1 MAHFVRCIDGH
12 VFDAAMA
19 AVCPTCGA
27 RVEVAPSAAIS
38 GEAIAPEVAA
48 PGAIFQA
55 RTPLFAAVAVLC
67 LGIGIGSLYFVL
79 HETRSPSATG
89 GSSASAAATAPKA
102 AAAAAAAATV
112 PDNGASA
119 SSNAVAPSAATS
131 APTPATSTPD
141 DASSAA
147 DANISQ
153 TLRTALDVVRMLV
166 AFGQEKYTDALSL
179 ADPLI
184 GENNP
189 IGMFIKAGLFM
200 DGLGGQPK
208 DLTQA
213 RDLLAKATQL
223 GDPTSALFYARVL
236 ENGIG
241 GPRDLNAAKE
251 NYLFAARGMTTGAD
265 QDLAR
270 LHLSGDVGMTAL
282 QAYQNLVS
290 PQRTKD
296 ALTRFNVLMKAY
308 STSAVCLYGWMYSQ
322 AEALHWT
329 ETRGS
334 GDIAQLHGVDAKK
347 MAAPPSDAGGQP
359 MSVDAQEVQ
368 LQQLQYFAFGAKRSD
383 PWCEWGMGQLAAQ
396 GEPNYPKNLVEA
408 DVFYRLATMNGKL
421 GSGAG
426 RVKQALAAVEGEMTP
441 QEKQQADSLFHG
453 AVPVGMAP

>member
-1 MAHFVRCIDGH
+1 
-12 VFDAAMA
+12 
-19 AVCPTCGA
+19 
-27 RVEVAPSAAIS
+27 
-38 GEAIAPEVAA
+38 
-48 PGAIFQA
+48 
-55 RTPLFAAVAVLC
+55 
-67 LGIGIGSLYFVL
+67 
-79 HETRSPSATG
+79 
-89 GSSASAAATAPKA
+89 
-102 AAAAAAAATV
+102 
-112 PDNGASA
+112 
-119 SSNAVAPSAATS
+119 
-131 APTPATSTPD
+131 
-141 DASSAA
+141 
-147 DANISQ
+147 
-153 TLRTALDVVRMLV
+153 MLV

-213 RDLLAKATQL
+213 RDLLAKATRL

-251 NYLFAARGMTTGAD
+251 NYLFAARGMTAGAD

-296 ALTRFNVLMKAY
+296 ALARFNVLMKAY

-359 MSVDAQEVQ
+359 MSADAQDVQ
-368 LQQLQYFAFGAKRSD
+368 LQQLQYFAFGAARSD
-383 PWCEWGMGQLAAQ
+383 PWCEWGMAMRAAK
-396 GEPNYPKNLVEA
+396 GSTAYPKNLVEA
-408 DVFYRLATMNGKL
+408 DVFYRLAIINAKL
-421 GSGAG
+421 GSGVG
-426 RVKQALAAVEGEMTP
+426 QVKQELAAAEGQMTP

-453 AVPVGMAP
+453 AVPASMAP

>member
-1 MAHFVRCIDGH
+1 MAHFVRCIEGH
-12 VFDAAMA
+12 VFDAATA

-27 RVEVAPSAAIS
+27 TVEVAPTAAIS
-38 GEAIAPEVAA
+38 GEALAPEMAA
-48 PGAIFQA
+48 PGPAFPA
-55 RTPLFAAVAVLC
+55 RTPLLAAVAVLC
-67 LGIGIGSLYFVL
+67 LGVGIGSLYFVL
-79 HETRSPSATG
+79 RELRSPSTTG
-89 GSSASAAATAPKA
+89 GQPASAAAPTPNESAAPAAAPPDQNNSASTSANATAPSTPA
-102 AAAAAAAATV
+102 
-112 PDNGASA
+112 
-119 SSNAVAPSAATS
+119 
-131 APTPATSTPD
+131 PATSTPD
-141 DASSAA
+141 DATSAA

-153 TLRTALDVVRMLV
+153 TLRTTLDVVRMLV

-251 NYLFAARGMTTGAD
+251 NYLFAARGMTAGAD

-290 PQRTKD
+290 PRRTKD
-296 ALTRFNVLMKAY
+296 ALARFDDLMKAY

-322 AEALHWT
+322 AEAQHWT
-329 ETRGS
+329 ETRGG

-347 MAAPPSDAGGQP
+347 MAAPPSNAGGQP
-359 MSVDAQEVQ
+359 MSADAQDV
-368 LQQLQYFAFGAKRSD
+368 QLQYFGFGAARSD
-383 PWCEWGMGQLAAQ
+383 PWCEWGMAMRAAK
-396 GEPNYPKNLVEA
+396 GSTAYPKNLVEA
-408 DVFYRLATMNGKL
+408 DVFYRLAIINAKL
-421 GSGAG
+421 GSGVG
-426 RVKQALAAVEGEMTP
+426 QVKQELAAVEGQMTP

>member
-1 MAHFVRCIDGH
+1 MAHFVRCIEGH
-12 VFDAAMA
+12 VFDAATA

-38 GEAIAPEVAA
+38 GEALA
-48 PGAIFQA
+48 PGAVFQA

-79 HETRSPSATG
+79 HETRPPAATG
-89 GSSASAAATAPKA
+89 GSPTS
-102 AAAAAAAATV
+102 AAAAAAAATAPAA
-112 PDNGASA
+112 PDNGAPA
-119 SSNAVAPSAATS
+119 SSNAVAPSAPASAPTS
-131 APTPATSTPD
+131 TPTPATSTPD
-141 DASSAA
+141 EATTAA

-166 AFGQEKYTDALSL
+166 AFGQKDYANASSLS
-179 ADPLI
+179 DNLI
-184 GENNP
+184 KEDNP

-213 RDLLAKATQL
+213 RALLAKATRL

-251 NYLFAARGMTTGAD
+251 NYLFAARGLTAGAD
-265 QDLAR
+265 QDIAR
-270 LHLSGDVGMTAL
+270 LHLSGEVGMTAL

-290 PQRTKD
+290 PRRTKD
-296 ALTRFNVLMKAY
+296 ALARFDDLMKAY

-322 AEALHWT
+322 AEAQHWT

-347 MAAPPSDAGGQP
+347 MAAPPSNAGGQP
-359 MSVDAQEVQ
+359 MSTDAQDVQ
-368 LQQLQYFAFGAKRSD
+368 RQQLQYFAFGAARSD
-383 PWCEWGMGQLAAQ
+383 PWCEWGMAMRAAK
-396 GEPNYPKNLVEA
+396 GSTAYPKNLVEA
-408 DVFYRLATMNGKL
+408 DVFYRLAIINAKL
-421 GSGAG
+421 GSGVGQA
-426 RVKQALAAVEGEMTP
+426 KQELAAAEGQMTP

>member
-1 MAHFVRCIDGH
+1 MAHFVRCIEGH
-12 VFDAAMA
+12 VFDAATA

-38 GEAIAPEVAA
+38 GEALA
-48 PGAIFQA
+48 PGAVFQA

-79 HETRSPSATG
+79 HETRPPAATG
-89 GSSASAAATAPKA
+89 GSPTS
-102 AAAAAAAATV
+102 AAAAAAAATAPAA
-112 PDNGASA
+112 PDNGAPA
-119 SSNAVAPSAATS
+119 SSNAVAPSAPASAPTS
-131 APTPATSTPD
+131 TPTPATSTPD
-141 DASSAA
+141 EATTAA

-166 AFGQEKYTDALSL
+166 AFGQKDYANASSLS
-179 ADPLI
+179 DNLI
-184 GENNP
+184 KEDNP

-213 RDLLAKATQL
+213 RALLAKATQL

-236 ENGIG
+236 ENEIG

-251 NYLFAARGMTTGAD
+251 NYLFAARGLTAGAD
-265 QDLAR
+265 QDIAR
-270 LHLSGDVGMTAL
+270 LHLSGEVGMTAL

-290 PQRTKD
+290 PRRTKD
-296 ALTRFNVLMKAY
+296 ALARFDDLMKAY

-322 AEALHWT
+322 AEAQHWT

-347 MAAPPSDAGGQP
+347 MAAPPSNAGGQP
-359 MSVDAQEVQ
+359 MSTDAQDVQ
-368 LQQLQYFAFGAKRSD
+368 RQQLQYFAFGAARSD
-383 PWCEWGMGQLAAQ
+383 PWCEWGMAMRAAK
-396 GEPNYPKNLVEA
+396 GSTAYPKNLVEA
-408 DVFYRLATMNGKL
+408 DVFYRLAIINAKL
-421 GSGAG
+421 GSGVGQA
-426 RVKQALAAVEGEMTP
+426 KQELAAAEGQMTP

>member
-1 MAHFVRCIDGH
+1 MAHFVRCIEGH

-48 PGAIFQA
+48 PGAVFQA

-79 HETRSPSATG
+79 HETRPPSATG
-89 GSSASAAATAPKA
+89 GSPASAAADSPQA
-102 AAAAAAAATV
+102 AAAPAA

-119 SSNAVAPSAATS
+119 SSNAVAPSAASAPTS

-141 DASSAA
+141 EATSAA

-166 AFGQEKYTDALSL
+166 AFGQKNYADASSL
-179 ADPLI
+179 LDHLI
-184 GENNP
+184 NENNP

-251 NYLFAARGMTTGAD
+251 NYLFAARGMTAGAD

-290 PQRTKD
+290 PRENERCPRQVQRPDEGLQHERRLPLWLDVFPSRSAALDRDQRQRRHRPASRRRCQKD
-296 ALTRFNVLMKAY
+296 GRATVGRWRSTNVRRCA
-308 STSAVCLYGWMYSQ
+308 
-322 AEALHWT
+322 
-329 ETRGS
+329 RR
-334 GDIAQLHGVDAKK
+334 
-347 MAAPPSDAGGQP
+347 AAPAAP
-359 MSVDAQEVQ
+359 VFCFRCEAQ
-368 LQQLQYFAFGAKRSD
+368 RSLVR
-383 PWCEWGMGQLAAQ
+383 MGHGTAC
-396 GEPNYPKNLVEA
+396 GE
-408 DVFYRLATMNGKL
+408 G
-421 GSGAG
+421 
-426 RVKQALAAVEGEMTP
+426 
-441 QEKQQADSLFHG
+441 
-453 AVPVGMAP
+453 

>member
-1 MAHFVRCIDGH
+1 MAHFVRCIEGH
-12 VFDAAMA
+12 VFDAATA

-48 PGAIFQA
+48 PGAVFQA

-67 LGIGIGSLYFVL
+67 LGIGIGSLYFAL
-79 HETRSPSATG
+79 HETRPPSATG
-89 GSSASAAATAPKA
+89 GQPASAAAPTPKESAAPAAAPPDQNNSASTSANATAPSTPA
-102 AAAAAAAATV
+102 
-112 PDNGASA
+112 
-119 SSNAVAPSAATS
+119 
-131 APTPATSTPD
+131 PATSTPD
-141 DASSAA
+141 DATSAA
-147 DANISQ
+147 HANISQ
-153 TLRTALDVVRMLV
+153 TLRTTLDVVRMLV
-166 AFGQEKYTDALSL
+166 AFGQGKYTDALSL

-251 NYLFAARGMTTGAD
+251 NYLFAARGMTAGAD

-296 ALTRFNVLMKAY
+296 ALARFNDLMKAY

-347 MAAPPSDAGGQP
+347 MATPPSNAGGQP
-359 MSVDAQEVQ
+359 MSADAQDVQ
-368 LQQLQYFAFGAKRSD
+368 LQQLQYFAFGAARSD
-383 PWCEWGMGQLAAQ
+383 PWCEWGMAMRAAK
-396 GEPNYPKNLVEA
+396 GSTAYPKNLVEA
-408 DVFYRLATMNGKL
+408 DVFYRLAIINAKL
-421 GSGAG
+421 GSGVG
-426 RVKQALAAVEGEMTP
+426 QVKQELAAAEGQMTP

-453 AVPVGMAP
+453 AVPASMAP

>member
-12 VFDAAMA
+12 VFDAATA

-27 RVEVAPSAAIS
+27 TVEVAPSAAIS
-38 GEAIAPEVAA
+38 GEALAPEVAA
-48 PGAIFQA
+48 PGPVFQT

-67 LGIGIGSLYFVL
+67 LGVGISSLYFVL
-79 HETRSPSATG
+79 RESRSPSTTG
-89 GSSASAAATAPKA
+89 GQPASAAAPTPKESAAPATAP
-102 AAAAAAAATV
+102 
-112 PDNGASA
+112 PDQNSGASTSA
-119 SSNAVAPSAATS
+119 NATAPSTPA
-131 APTPATSTPD
+131 PATSTPD
-141 DASSAA
+141 DATSAA

-153 TLRTALDVVRMLV
+153 TLRTTLDVVRMLV

-189 IGMFIKAGLFM
+189 IGMFIKAGVFM

-251 NYLFAARGMTTGAD
+251 NYLFAARGMTAGAD

-296 ALTRFNVLMKAY
+296 ALARFNDLMKAY
-308 STSAVCLYGWMYSQ
+308 STSAVCLYGWIYSQ
-322 AEALHWT
+322 AETLHWT
-329 ETRGS
+329 ATRGS

-347 MAAPPSDAGGQP
+347 MAAPPSNAGGQP
-359 MSVDAQEVQ
+359 MLADAQEVQ
-368 LQQLQYFAFGAKRSD
+368 RQQLQYFAFGAARSD
-383 PWCEWGMGQLAAQ
+383 PWCEWGMAMRAAK
-396 GEPNYPKNLVEA
+396 GSTAYPKNLVEA
-408 DVFYRLATMNGKL
+408 DVFYRLAIINPKL
-421 GSGAG
+421 GSSAG
-426 RVKQALAAVEGEMTP
+426 QVKQALAAVEGQMTP

>member
-12 VFDAAMA
+12 VFDAATA

-27 RVEVAPSAAIS
+27 TVEVAPTAAIS
-38 GEAIAPEVAA
+38 GEALVPEMAA
-48 PGAIFQA
+48 PGPAFPA
-55 RTPLFAAVAVLC
+55 RTPLLAAVAVLC
-67 LGIGIGSLYFVL
+67 LGVGIGSLYFVL
-79 HETRSPSATG
+79 RESRSPSTTG
-89 GSSASAAATAPKA
+89 GQPASAAAPTPKESAAPAAAPPDQNNRASTSANATAPSTPA
-102 AAAAAAAATV
+102 
-112 PDNGASA
+112 
-119 SSNAVAPSAATS
+119 
-131 APTPATSTPD
+131 PATSTPD
-141 DASSAA
+141 DATSAA

-153 TLRTALDVVRMLV
+153 TLRTTLDVVRMLV

-251 NYLFAARGMTTGAD
+251 NYLFAARGMTAGAD

-296 ALTRFNVLMKAY
+296 ALARFNDLMKAY
-308 STSAVCLYGWMYSQ
+308 STSAVCLYGWIYSQ

-329 ETRGS
+329 ATRGS

-347 MAAPPSDAGGQP
+347 MAAPPSNAGGQP
-359 MSVDAQEVQ
+359 MLADAQEVQ
-368 LQQLQYFAFGAKRSD
+368 RQQLQYFAFGAARSD
-383 PWCEWGMGQLAAQ
+383 PWCEWGMAMRAAK
-396 GEPNYPKNLVEA
+396 GSTAYPKNLVEA
-408 DVFYRLATMNGKL
+408 DLFYRLATINAKL
-421 GSGAG
+421 GSGVG
-426 RVKQALAAVEGEMTP
+426 QVKQELAAVEGQMTP
-441 QEKQQADSLFHG
+441 REKQQADSLFHG
-453 AVPVGMAP
+453 AVPASMAP

>member
-1 MAHFVRCIDGH
+1 MAHFVRCIEGH
-12 VFDAAMA
+12 VFDAATA

-38 GEAIAPEVAA
+38 GEALA
-48 PGAIFQA
+48 PGAVFQA

-79 HETRSPSATG
+79 HETRPPAATG
-89 GSSASAAATAPKA
+89 GSPTS
-102 AAAAAAAATV
+102 AAAAAAAATAPAA
-112 PDNGASA
+112 PDNGAPA
-119 SSNAVAPSAATS
+119 SSNAVAPSAPASAPTS
-131 APTPATSTPD
+131 TPTPATSTPD
-141 DASSAA
+141 EATTAA
-147 DANISQ
+147 AREHKPDIAHGSRRRAHAGGIRSKG
-153 TLRTALDVVRMLV
+153 LCECVV
-166 AFGQEKYTDALSL
+166 AGSDN
-179 ADPLI
+179 LI
-184 GENNP
+184 KEDNP

-213 RDLLAKATQL
+213 RALLAKATQL

-251 NYLFAARGMTTGAD
+251 NYLFAARGLTAGAD
-265 QDLAR
+265 QDIAR
-270 LHLSGDVGMTAL
+270 LHLSGEVGMTAL

-290 PQRTKD
+290 PRRTKD
-296 ALTRFNVLMKAY
+296 ALARFDDLMKAY

-322 AEALHWT
+322 AEAQHWT

-347 MAAPPSDAGGQP
+347 MAAPPSNAGGQP
-359 MSVDAQEVQ
+359 MSTDAQDVQ
-368 LQQLQYFAFGAKRSD
+368 RQQLQYFAFGAARSD
-383 PWCEWGMGQLAAQ
+383 PWCEWGMAMRAAK
-396 GEPNYPKNLVEA
+396 GSTAYPKNLVEA
-408 DVFYRLATMNGKL
+408 DVFYRLAIINAKL
-421 GSGAG
+421 GSGVGQA
-426 RVKQALAAVEGEMTP
+426 KQELAAAEGQMTP